1 MDTPKLT
8 EAELQINHLLAERES
23 LNAQLEEYLYI
34 IDTRDKEIEKLKRM
48 LAEKIQFRSSFDN
61 QEEQLQSLQDNI
73 HQLKSHAEGMMNLE
87 NMVSDSEHVEH
98 ELEDANEQQNYFQTQ
113 LAGLQERINELTN
126 RNLLLQQD
134 ASRIAELESLLED
147 AERERDEL
155 KERLPPEE

>member
-1 MDTPKLT
+1 MDTSKPT

-23 LNAQLEEYLYI
+23 LKAQLEEYLYI
-34 IDTRDKEIEKLKRM
+34 IDTRDKEIEKLKRI

-73 HQLKSHAEGMMNLE
+73 HQLKSRAEGMMNLE
-87 NMVSDSEHVEH
+87 NMLSDSENAE
-98 ELEDANEQQNYFQTQ
+98 EDANEQQNYFQAQ
-113 LAGLQERINELTN
+113 LAGLQERVNELTN

>member
-1 MDTPKLT
+1 MDTSKLT

-23 LNAQLEEYLYI
+23 LKAQLEEYLYI
-34 IDTRDKEIEKLKRM
+34 IDTRDKEIEKLKRT
-48 LAEKIQFRSSFDN
+48 LAEKIQFKSNFDN

-87 NMVSDSEHVEH
+87 NMLSDSESTE
-98 ELEDANEQQNYFQTQ
+98 EDANEQQNYFQAQ
-113 LAGLQERINELTN
+113 LAGLQERVNELTN